1 MVKIR
6 LTRLGKKKSPFYR
19 IVVADCRSPRDGK
32 FIEQLG
38 TYDTRV
44 NPPTIV
50 FDVEK
55 AKEWMKKGAQMTDVV
70 TSILAKA
77 EDPKLNKATDYSKS
91 VSKKKLAKEKLAKE
105 APAEAPKAE
114 EPVEEAPAETPKEE
128 TVEAPAETKVVAEDT
143 PVAEAPAEETPA
155 EPVEEPTEIPAE

>member
-19 IVVADCRSPRDGK
+19 IVVADARSPRDGK

-44 NPPTIV
+44 NPPAIQ

-55 AKEWMKKGAQMTDVV
+55 AKEWVKNGAQMTDVV
-70 TSILAKA
+70 ASILAKA

-91 VSKKKLAKEKLAKE
+91 VSKKKLEKEKLAKE
-105 APAEAPKAE
+105 APVA
-114 EPVEEAPAETPKEE
+114 EEAPAEESATEEATATEEVAVEE
-128 TVEAPAETKVVAEDT
+128 TATEET
-143 PVAEAPAEETPA
+143 PVVEEKAEEVAEETSA
-155 EPVEEPTEIPAE
+155 E